1 MTIVIST
8 KCIII
13 IIISP
18 KKSVIAYVSKTEFA
32 IKVPNKNTQ
41 TP

>member
-1 MTIVIST
+1 MTIAIST
-8 KCIII
+8 KC